1 MRVALLFYGAFYL
14 LAAKGD
20 AARVVD
26 ERHLPAPGLTSDDRR
41 RLNVWDD
48 IEDVFIDMGDWV
60 IDMGDV
66 FVDGWD
72 DVEDFFTE
80 DMVTWFEED
89 FVDFW
94 VMAGDIFVD
103 MPEEFLDGLED
114 IGEWTGEEFV
124 EGWNWMIDGMTA
136 AWEWTEDAAIEAW
149 NYTEDLFEKFECMV
163 EDWTGVLCIECVEDA
178 CNSTLDEDLIAQIE
192 LANGVAIMDMNDS
205 FDDLINGCAAGYAAC
220 PPISACN
227 DFANLP
233 PETQKYVQAEIAQ
246 CNLCYQCLPY
256 GSTKEGC
263 MVALDQLMPN
273 ECEGCTEQELAMYQG
288 FYSCSGL
295 QEMYCAIEK
304 LGEAYAEGSS
314 GYDALNEVC
323 KYCENCSDYKEE
335 LRTVCSDWAMIKA
348 EWDNQPPHI
357 PEELIPE
364 GTEMCP
370 EDSAS
375 EDDSSSVQVTAPPAT
390 PKPTPAPTPKPT
402 ANPVPAPTPK
412 PTHPPTPTPRP
423 TQPVPQPT
431 RRAPRP
437 TPQPTSPPV
446 PGNGNRQ
453 DDSQDGGS
461 RPGGR
466 PGRGRRA

>member
-20 AARVVD
+20 ATRVD

-41 RLNVWDD
+41 RLNAWDD
-48 IEDVFIDMGDWV
+48 IEDVFVDMGDFI

-66 FVDGWD
+66 FVDGWE

-94 VMAGDIFVD
+94 VMVGDVFVD
-103 MPEEFLDGLED
+103 MPEEFMDGLED

-124 EGWNWMIDGMTA
+124 TGWNSMIDGMTA
-136 AWEWTEDAAIEAW
+136 AWEWTEDAAADAW
-149 NYTEDLFEKFECMV
+149 AYTEDLFEKFECMV
-163 EDWTGVLCIECVEDA
+163 EDWTGKTCIQCVEDA
-178 CNSTLDEDLIAQIE
+178 CNSTLDDDLIAQIE
-192 LANGVAIMDMNDS
+192 FANGIAIMDMNDQ

-220 PPISACN
+220 PSVSACN

-233 PETQKYVQAEIAQ
+233 PSTQEYLKTEIAQ
-246 CNLCYQCLPY
+246 CNMCHQCLPY

-263 MVALDQLMPN
+263 KVVLDQLMPN
-273 ECEGCTEQELAMYQG
+273 ECEGCTEQEQAMYQA

-304 LGEAYAEGSS
+304 LGEAYEEGSS
-314 GYDALNEVC
+314 GYDSLNEMC

-335 LRTVCSDWAMIKA
+335 LRTVCSDWATIKA
-348 EWDNQPPHI
+348 GWDNQPPTI

-370 EDSAS
+370 EDSS
-375 EDDSSSVQVTAPPAT
+375 DSDDSSVQATAPPAT
-390 PKPTPAPTPKPT
+390 PKPTPMPTPKPT
-402 ANPVPAPTPK
+402 ANPVPAPTP
-412 PTHPPTPTPRP
+412 RP
-423 TQPVPQPT
+423 IKPVPQPT
-431 RRAPRP
+431 RR
-437 TPQPTSPPV
+437 
-446 PGNGNRQ
+446 PGNGNR
-453 DDSQDGGS
+453 
-461 RPGGR
+461 PGQS
-466 PGRGRRA
+466 GRGRRA